1 MKQWAFT
8 LPLIICVAATTA
20 CSSSTKPA
28 PGGAGGGST
37 GGNADEKLLPIGST
51 GYMSA
56 PDLGIQGAWYSYG
69 DGVGP
74 DGMTASGD
82 CEKAGH
88 AVTDCSS
95 ITTPLFGSF
104 DNDGTGL
111 HTAGTV
117 ELVGNTTTG
126 TMMCPTVQTDCDY
139 TAMWGAGIGVDVN
152 NAGNADGG
160 TAMKM
165 PLGAAATT
173 NKIVGVAFDI
183 DQIPLPKLR
192 VEFPMPNTTDSA
204 HVYTP
209 TGGDFHSPLI
219 VGHNRIIFATDLV
232 QPSYVAANMVVPF
245 DPTQLVSI
253 QFHVPTSTSSGPSP
267 YDFKISNFAAIIGQ

>member
-1 MKQWAFT
+1 TA
-8 LPLIICVAATTA
+8 A
-20 CSSSTKPA
+20 CSSSTKPTA
-28 PGGAGGGST
+28 NPTGGGDT
-37 GGNADEKLLPIGST
+37 GGNMDEKLLAIDST
-51 GYMSA
+51 GFMSE
-56 PDLGIQGAWYSYG
+56 PDLGLQGAWYSYG

-74 DGMTASGD
+74 DGMSASGD

-88 AVTDCSS
+88 AVADCSS
-95 ITTPLFGSF
+95 IAAPLFGSF

-111 HTAGTV
+111 HTTGTV

-152 NAGNADGG
+152 NPGG
-160 TAMKM
+160 EGGVKM
-165 PLGAAATT
+165 PFGPAATT
-173 NKIVGVAFDI
+173 NKVIGIAFDI

-219 VGHNRIIFATDLV
+219 VGHNRIIFATDLT